1 MTETTPQPA
10 APRRR
15 LWLRILFV
23 VSLALNCLFIGLFVG
38 AMARF
43 GEHRGDRP
51 PPSIDAALFRELS
64 KEDRREIFRQLR
76 EGESG
81 NRRQDRAEDGQAV
94 LVALRAEPFDAAAVE
109 AVLGPQLER
118 RVDWMTRAQAA
129 WLAHV
134 DGMTQAER
142 SDYAD
147 RVQASLERRRL
158 KKDRR

>member
-23 VSLALNCLFIGLFVG
+23 VSLTLNCLFIGLFVG

-51 PPSIDAALFRELS
+51 PPSIAAALFRELPR
-64 KEDRREIFRQLR
+64 EDRRRIFDELR
-76 EGESG
+76 RGDSG
-81 NRRQDRAEDGQAV
+81 NWRQERAEGAQAV
-94 LVALRAEPFDAAAVE
+94 LAALRTEPFDAGAVD
-109 AVLGPQLER
+109 AVLGPQLDR
-118 RVDWMTRAQAA
+118 RIDWMTRAQAA
-129 WLAHV
+129 WLSHV
-134 DGMTQAER
+134 EGMTQAER